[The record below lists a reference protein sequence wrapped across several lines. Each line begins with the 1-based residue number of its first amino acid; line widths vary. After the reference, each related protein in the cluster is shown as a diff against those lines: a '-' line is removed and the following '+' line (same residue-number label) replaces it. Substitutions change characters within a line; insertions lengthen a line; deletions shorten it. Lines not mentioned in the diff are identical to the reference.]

1 MFLKDRF
8 SNKQSVILYRQSID
22 HAKQL
27 GNLVI
32 IPDMRDVY
40 CVGKIAMSVNRLRDV
55 NETVLSVDPPQIT
68 PLTPTAA

>member
-1 MFLKDRF
+1 M
-8 SNKQSVILYRQSID
+8 
-22 HAKQL
+22 H
-27 GNLVI
+27 
-32 IPDMRDVY
+32 DVY